1 MRIPTCL
8 FFLPVALLL
17 AACGSNTPTV
27 PATSPATTP
36 TANSPGPR
44 IVSTVP
50 AATLN
55 LVLIGAADRLVGV
68 SKYDVLY
75 LPPDKQNLPVV
86 GDYNTLNYEQL
97 VKLHPTTLVIQ
108 MAETRIEP
116 KLRQVAA

>member
-1 MRIPTCL
+1 MRIPTRL
-8 FFLPVALLL
+8 IFLPLALLL
-17 AACGSNTPTV
+17 AACGSGTPTV
-27 PATSPATTP
+27 PATSPA
-36 TANSPGPR
+36 ASQAAGPR

-97 VKLHPTTLVIQ
+97 VKLHPTTLIIQ

-116 KLRQVAA
+116 KLRQVAAD